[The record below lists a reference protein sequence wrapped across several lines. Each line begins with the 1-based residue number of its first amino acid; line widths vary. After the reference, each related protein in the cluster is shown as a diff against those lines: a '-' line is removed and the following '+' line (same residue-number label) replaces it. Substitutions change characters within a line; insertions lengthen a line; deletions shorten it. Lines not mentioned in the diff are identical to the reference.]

1 MELNKEAENKIAKL
15 QMMEQN
21 LQSINLQKQT
31 FQSQLL
37 EIENALNELD
47 NVKEAYKIV
56 GQIMIASKK
65 EDLKKEL
72 DQKKEIL
79 DLRVKSLDKQE
90 KDLKDRASSLQS
102 EILKSLNK
110 SKDRS

>member
-37 EIENALNELD
+37 EIENALSELV

-65 EDLKKEL
+65 EDLKTDL

-90 KDLKDRASSLQS
+90 KDLKDKASSLQS

>member
-37 EIENALNELD
+37 EIENALNELV

-65 EDLKKEL
+65 EDLKKDL
-72 DQKKEIL
+72 DKKKEIL

-90 KDLKDRASSLQS
+90 KDLKDKASSLQS

>member
-37 EIENALNELD
+37 EIENALNELV

-65 EDLKKEL
+65 EYLEKEL

-90 KDLKDRASSLQS
+90 KDLKDKASSLQS

>member
-37 EIENALNELD
+37 EIENALNELV

-65 EDLKKEL
+65 EDLKKDL

-90 KDLKDRASSLQS
+90 KDLKDKASGLQS

>member
-65 EDLKKEL
+65 EDLKKDL

-90 KDLKDRASSLQS
+90 KDLKDRASNLQS